1 MKLHGYGT
9 PKCQRYMILCPSTKH
24 FSHRWSQQ
32 PFLSQSD
39 HFSISTSLIGDSVYW
54 LNINM
59 AHLLSLFSYSNL
71 SFNLQ
76 TQTHNLARKVGF
88 WLTAHY
94 ALCWNTFP
102 KWNFITLGSC
112 HCPWMMDLGQH
123 WNQFPIQAK
132 KWILVHFGLEI
143 WERIEGSNGKW
154 KRVPTGEVLP
164 MKTALQR
171 VTLWKNSWDKST
183 AFIPELWQ
191 VLNELDKI
199 ILFSSSA
206 QTVFYGNCIFYPFP
220 GHSSSYFYI

>member
-39 HFSISTSLIGDSVYW
+39 HFSISTFLIGDSVYW

-59 AHLLSLFSYSNL
+59 AHLLSLFSYSSL

-154 KRVPTGEVLP
+154 KRVSNRWG
-164 MKTALQR
+164 
-171 VTLWKNSWDKST
+171 VTNEDSFAKSHSLE
-183 AFIPELWQ
+183 ELLGQ
-191 VLNELDKI
+191 E
-199 ILFSSSA
+199 
-206 QTVFYGNCIFYPFP
+206 
-220 GHSSSYFYI
+220 HSLHTWVMAGFEWIR